1 MRPSESLMG
10 DSFLSAP
17 RVWKKDGWAG
27 AGVEDSDP
35 CHEELETRRLETDL
49 AADQDDDG
57 CWSGAELHSTTERWS
72 VSRDDDILLLT
83 LDHSAPD
90 HSPEDDEQGEDVVEE
105 IRLCL
110 EETAAL
116 FCLWEMV
123 TVVLLAPGEKEEF
136 SLCSWVRPDYCD
148 QEISVSALLWSRSV
162 PEPPSEHQ
170 MMKQRS
176 SW

>member
-1 MRPSESLMG
+1 VRPSESLMG

-90 HSPEDDEQGEDVVEE
+90 HSPADDEQGEDVVEE

-110 EETAAL
+110 EETAVL
-116 FCLWEMV
+116 FCL
-123 TVVLLAPGEKEEF
+123 
-136 SLCSWVRPDYCD
+136 
-148 QEISVSALLWSRSV
+148 
-162 PEPPSEHQ
+162 
-170 MMKQRS
+170 
-176 SW
+176 